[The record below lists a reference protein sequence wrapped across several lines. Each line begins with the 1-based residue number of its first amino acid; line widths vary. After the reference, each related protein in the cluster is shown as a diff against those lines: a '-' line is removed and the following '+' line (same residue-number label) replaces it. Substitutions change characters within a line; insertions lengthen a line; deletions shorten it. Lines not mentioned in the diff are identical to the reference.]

1 MQNRVFK
8 SKRREMLKWAERKIM
23 CNSSRTVTSEPFVI
37 GRSAIRVDALTKVT
51 GQEKYATDYYPENYL
66 WAGVKRAA
74 YPHARIENINISL
87 AKEIEGVISVL
98 TSKDVL
104 GSNRLGIF
112 EKDQPILA
120 DGVVRH
126 YGEAVALVTA
136 ETKDIL
142 EEALAAIVVDYE
154 PLTPIFDPEE
164 ALRED
169 GVALYPGRADGNVL
183 LRSEISCGRGAE
195 ALADCIFTAEVSI
208 ELNWQDNAFL
218 ETETGVAWLEADGT
232 IAMIASTQTP
242 FRDRL
247 ELAEALK
254 IMPTKF
260 RIIAPHLGGAFG
272 GKDGITVQGFLAL
285 AALHSNGRPVKMW
298 YSREE
303 RFLAGTKRHP
313 AVMKY
318 KLGCDREG
326 MLQALD
332 CSILMDTGAYSALG
346 GEVLALA
353 MEHAGGPY
361 CIPHTRIKGTV
372 VYTNN
377 PVASA
382 FRGFGVPQVAAGM
395 EQVIDELAKKAN
407 FDPLTFRLKN
417 AVRRGSTTPTGVLLT
432 QTVGIEECL
441 VKVESHPLWHERQSW
456 QNSAPPFKR
465 RGVGLAAC
473 YHAVGFGPVIPD
485 YANAK
490 LELSTDGR
498 IRVYVGVVDMG
509 QGNAT
514 TYLQIAGHI
523 LFQGYDNMEMVL
535 PDTAK
540 TLPSASSSASRTTF
554 TYGNAL
560 MRAATILKE
569 RILARA
575 LLLFSFQL
583 LEQLSV
589 EDLLLLPGR
598 ILHQPSGREVP
609 LKMIAGFMDDSE
621 RVATYSYTCPVNK
634 QVLSTGKNLRHHGY
648 PHRVFSYGVQLVR
661 LEVDTLT
668 GEVEVCDVLHCID
681 AGCVLN
687 PQAFE
692 QQIQG
697 GAAQGIGYAL
707 FEDFT
712 LQDGKIMTNDFSTYI
727 LPTAMD
733 IPNMET
739 SIVSLAEDDGPYG
752 MKGAGEISIDG
763 MLPAISSGIASII
776 GTRITQGTLTSEKI
790 LLALRQV
797 GQEAVR

>member
-1 MQNRVFK
+1 M
-8 SKRREMLKWAERKIM
+8 
-23 CNSSRTVTSEPFVI
+23 TSEPLVI
-37 GRSAIRVDALTKVT
+37 GRSALRVDALTKVT
-51 GQEKYATDYYPENYL
+51 GEEKYATDYYPPNYL
-66 WAGVKRAA
+66 WAGIKRAA
-74 YPHARIENINISL
+74 YPHAKIKSITISQ
-87 AKEIEGVISVL
+87 AKNMVGVISVL
-98 TSKDVL
+98 TSQDVR

-120 DGVVRH
+120 DGIVRH

-142 EEALAAIVVDYE
+142 EQALSAIMVEYE
-154 PLTPIFDPEE
+154 PIPAVFDPEE
-164 ALRED
+164 ALAND
-169 GVALYPGRADGNVL
+169 AVVLYPGRADGNVL
-183 LRSEISCGRGAE
+183 LRSEISCGLGAE
-195 ALADCIFTAEVSI
+195 ALADCAFTAEVSI
-208 ELNWQDNAFL
+208 ELNWQDHAFL
-218 ETETGVAWLEADGT
+218 ETESGVGWLEEDGT

-254 IMPTKF
+254 IPPNKF
-260 RIIAPHLGGAFG
+260 RVMVPYLGGAFG

-285 AALHSNGRPVKMW
+285 AAQHSDGRAVKMW

-318 KLGCDREG
+318 IVGCNHEG
-326 MLQALD
+326 FLQALD

-361 CIPHTRIKGTV
+361 CIPHTRIKGSV

-382 FRGFGVPQVAAGM
+382 FRGFGVPQVAAGI
-395 EQVIDELAKKAN
+395 EQAMDELAKVVG
-407 FDPLTFRLKN
+407 FDPLQFRLKN
-417 AVRRGSTTPTGVLLT
+417 AVRRGSVTPAGVLLT
-432 QTVGIEECL
+432 QTVGMGECL
-441 VKVESHPLWHERQSW
+441 AKVQEHGLWRERQSW
-456 QNSAPPFKR
+456 QNNAPPFKL
-465 RGVGLAAC
+465 RGIGLAAC

-490 LELSTDGR
+490 LELTADGR
-498 IRVYVGVVDMG
+498 IRVCVGVVDMG
-509 QGNAT
+509 QGNAS
-514 TYLQIAGHI
+514 TYLQIVGHI

-535 PDTAK
+535 PDTSK

-554 TYGNAL
+554 TYGKAL
-560 MRAATILKE
+560 TEAANLLKE

-589 EDLLLLPGR
+589 QDLVLLPGR

-621 RVATYSYTCPVNK
+621 RIATYSYTTPVNK

-661 LEVDTLT
+661 LQVDTLT
-668 GEVEVCDVLHCID
+668 GEVEVCDLLNCID

-687 PQAFE
+687 PQVFE

-707 FEDFT
+707 FEDFA
-712 LQDGKIMTNDFSTYI
+712 LHKGKIKTNDFSTYI
-727 LPTAMD
+727 LPTSMD

-739 SIVSLAEDDGPYG
+739 LVVSLAEDDGPYG

-763 MLPAISSGIASII
+763 VLPAIANGIAGII
-776 GTRITQGTLTSEKI
+776 GTRITEGTLTGEKV
-790 LLALRQV
+790 LLALRQ
-797 GQEAVR
+797 GGKEAMR

>member
-1 MQNRVFK
+1 MFQ
-8 SKRREMLKWAERKIM
+8 
-23 CNSSRTVTSEPFVI
+23 SSRPITSEPLVI
-37 GRSAIRVDALTKVT
+37 GRSAPRVDALTKVT
-51 GQEKYATDYYPENYL
+51 GEERYAADYYPENYL

-74 YPHARIENINISL
+74 YPHARITGIDISQ
-87 AKEIEGVISVL
+87 AQGMSGVVSVL
-98 TSKDVL
+98 TSQDVL

-120 DGVVRH
+120 DGIVRH

-136 ETKDIL
+136 ETKEVL
-142 EEALAAIVVDYE
+142 EQALAAIVVEYE
-154 PLTPIFDPEE
+154 PLAAVFDPEE
-164 ALRED
+164 AQNKNSVILH
-169 GVALYPGRADGNVL
+169 PGRADGNTL
-183 LRSEISCGRGAE
+183 LSGEISCGRGAA
-195 ALADCIFTAEVSI
+195 ALADCAFSAEVSI
-208 ELNWQDNAFL
+208 ELNWQDHAFL
-218 ETETGVAWLEADGT
+218 ETEAGVAWLEEDGT
-232 IAMIASTQTP
+232 IAMIVSTQTP

-254 IMPTKF
+254 IPPTKF
-260 RIIAPHLGGAFG
+260 RVMAPYLGGAFG

-285 AALHSNGRPVKMW
+285 AALHSAGRPVKMW

-313 AVMKY
+313 AVMQY
-318 KLGCDREG
+318 TLGCDREG
-326 MLQALD
+326 VLQALD
-332 CSILMDTGAYSALG
+332 CSILLDTGAYSAMG

-353 MEHAGGPY
+353 MEHAGGSY
-361 CIPHTRIKGTV
+361 CIPHTLIKGAV

-382 FRGFGVPQVAAGM
+382 FRGFGIPQAAAGI
-395 EQVIDELAKKAN
+395 EQAVDELAKLAG
-407 FDPLTFRLKN
+407 FDPLQFRLKN
-417 AVRRGSTTPTGVLLT
+417 AVRRGSVTPAGVLLT
-432 QTVGIEECL
+432 QTVGLEECL
-441 VKVESHPLWHERQSW
+441 AKVGEHRLWRERQAW

-490 LELSTDGR
+490 LELSPDGR
-498 IRVYVGVVDMG
+498 IRVYGGVVDMG
-509 QGNAT
+509 QGNAA
-514 TYLQIAGHI
+514 TYMQIVGHI
-523 LFQGYDNMEMVL
+523 LFQGCDNMELVL
-535 PDTAK
+535 PDTSR

-560 MRAATILKE
+560 TGAANILKE

-575 LLLFSFQL
+575 LLMFSFQL

-589 EDLLLLPGR
+589 EDLILLPGR

-621 RVATYSYTCPVNK
+621 RTATYSYTCPVNK
-634 QVLSTGKNLRHHGY
+634 QVLPTGKNLRHHGY

-661 LEVDTLT
+661 LQVDTLT
-668 GEVEVCDVLHCID
+668 GEVEVCDLLNCID

-687 PQAFE
+687 PQVFE

-707 FEDFT
+707 FEDFA
-712 LQDGKIMTNDFSTYI
+712 LKEGQIMTNDFSTYI

-733 IPNMET
+733 MPNMET
-739 SIVSLAEDDGPYG
+739 VVVALAEDDGPYG

-763 MLPAISSGIASII
+763 VLPAIANGVADSS
-776 GTRITQGTLTSEKI
+776 GTRITKGTLTGEKI
-790 LLALRQV
+790 LLALRQA
-797 GQEAVR
+797 GKEAVR